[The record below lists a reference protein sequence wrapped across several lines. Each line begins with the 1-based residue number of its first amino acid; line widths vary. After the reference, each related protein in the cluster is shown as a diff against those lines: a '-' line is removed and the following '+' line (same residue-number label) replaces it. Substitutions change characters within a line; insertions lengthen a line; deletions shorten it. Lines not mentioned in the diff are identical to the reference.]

1 MNALQQEYHDA
12 LSGMQGR
19 SILVIGDMVADIYL
33 DGRISRISREA
44 PVLVLEQAGEK
55 VVAGGA
61 ANVVNNIATL
71 GGKVHAVGLVGRDKS
86 ADGLRAILAK
96 NGADVRGLI
105 ADASRPTISKTR
117 IIAGG
122 RATVSQQIVR
132 IDRESKA
139 PMAPTIEA
147 ELSAYIKAELSA
159 YIKSILPT
167 VEGVVISD
175 YGSGTVTEGL
185 QALLIDYCRAH
196 DIPSIVDSRY
206 AVRRFRGIG
215 YVKQNDAEIA
225 AAMGRE
231 LVTTEDIVAAAEE
244 LRQELA
250 AKGVLVTRGE
260 LGMVLVEHGAVHEIP
275 VSDKS
280 EVFDVSGAGDTCV
293 AAVILA
299 LAAGIAPATA
309 ARLSNIASGIAVRK
323 LGTSTVSVRELAE
336 AIEKSRE
343 EYTSK

>member
-1 MNALQQEYHDA
+1 MKALQQEYNKA

-19 SILVIGDMVADIYL
+19 DILVIGDMVADIYL

-86 ADGLRAILAK
+86 ADGLREILAA

-105 ADASRPTISKTR
+105 ADDSRPTISKTR
-117 IIAGG
+117 IITGG

-139 PMAPTIEA
+139 PMAPAVEA
-147 ELSAYIKAELSA
+147 ELRA

-185 QALLIDYCRAH
+185 QSLLIDYCQAKG
-196 DIPSIVDSRY
+196 IPSIVDSRY
-206 AVRRFRGIG
+206 AVRRFHGIG

-225 AAMGRE
+225 AAMGRN
-231 LVTTEDIVAAAEE
+231 LDTTEDIVAAAEE

-260 LGMVLVEHGAVHEIP
+260 LGMVLVERGAVHEIP

>member
-1 MNALQQEYHDA
+1 MKALQQEYNKA

-19 SILVIGDMVADIYL
+19 DILVIGDMVADIYL

-105 ADASRPTISKTR
+105 SDESRPTISKTR

-132 IDRESKA
+132 IDRERKA
-139 PMAPTIEA
+139 PMAPAVEV
-147 ELSAYIKAELSA
+147 ELRA

-167 VEGVVISD
+167 VDGVVISD

-185 QALLIDYCRAH
+185 QTLLIDYCRAH

-206 AVRRFRGIG
+206 AVRRFSGIG

-231 LVTTEDIVAAAEE
+231 LVTTEDIVRAAEE

-260 LGMVLVEHGAVHEIP
+260 LGMVLVEHGTVHEIP

-299 LAAGIAPATA
+299 LAAGVAPATA

>member
-1 MNALQQEYHDA
+1 MKALQQEYNKA

-19 SILVIGDMVADIYL
+19 DILVIGDMVADIYL

-86 ADGLRAILAK
+86 ADGLREILAA

-105 ADASRPTISKTR
+105 ADDSRPTISKTR

-139 PMAPTIEA
+139 PMAPAVEA
-147 ELSAYIKAELSA
+147 ELRA

-185 QALLIDYCRAH
+185 QSLLIDYCQIKG
-196 DIPSIVDSRY
+196 IPSIVDSRY
-206 AVRRFRGIG
+206 AVRRFHGIG

-225 AAMGRE
+225 AAMGRN
-231 LVTTEDIVAAAEE
+231 LDTTEDIVAAAKE

-299 LAAGIAPATA
+299 LAAGVAPATA

-323 LGTSTVSVRELAE
+323 LGTSTVSVRELAA

>member
-86 ADGLRAILAK
+86 ADGLRVILAK
-96 NGADVRGLI
+96 NGADVSGLI
-105 ADASRPTISKTR
+105 ADDSRPTISKTR

-122 RATVSQQIVR
+122 RVTVSQQIVR

-139 PMAPTIEA
+139 PMAPTIE
-147 ELSAYIKAELSA
+147 AELSA

-260 LGMVLVEHGAVHEIP
+260 LGMVLVEHGTVHEIP

-336 AIEKSRE
+336 AIERSRE

>member
-19 SILVIGDMVADIYL
+19 DILVIGDMVADIYL

-55 VVAGGA
+55 VVAGG
-61 ANVVNNIATL
+61 
-71 GGKVHAVGLVGRDKS
+71 
-86 ADGLRAILAK
+86 
-96 NGADVRGLI
+96 
-105 ADASRPTISKTR
+105 
-117 IIAGG
+117 

-139 PMAPTIEA
+139 PMAPAVEA
-147 ELSAYIKAELSA
+147 ELCA

-185 QALLIDYCRAH
+185 QSLLIDYCQAKG
-196 DIPSIVDSRY
+196 IPSIVDSRY
-206 AVRRFRGIG
+206 AVRRFHGIG

-231 LVTTEDIVAAAEE
+231 LVTTEDIVRAAEE

-260 LGMVLVEHGAVHEIP
+260 LGMVLVEHGTVHEIP

-299 LAAGIAPATA
+299 LAAGVAPATA

>member
-71 GGKVHAVGLVGRDKS
+71 GGKVHAVGLVGRDES
-86 ADGLRAILAK
+86 ADGLRAILAA

-105 ADASRPTISKTR
+105 ADDSRPTISKTR

-132 IDRESKA
+132 IDRESRA
-139 PMAPTIEA
+139 PMAPAVEA
-147 ELSAYIKAELSA
+147 ELRA
-159 YIKSILPT
+159 YIKSVLPT

-185 QALLIDYCRAH
+185 QSLLIDYCRAH

-206 AVRRFRGIG
+206 AVRRFHGIG

-231 LVTTEDIVAAAEE
+231 LVTTEDIVRAAEE
-244 LRQELA
+244 LRHELA

-293 AAVILA
+293 ATVILA
-299 LAAGIAPATA
+299 LAAGVAPATA

>member
-1 MNALQQEYHDA
+1 
-12 LSGMQGR
+12 MQSR

-86 ADGLRAILAK
+86 ADGLREILAA

-105 ADASRPTISKTR
+105 ADDSRPTISKTR

-139 PMAPTIEA
+139 PMAPAVEA
-147 ELSAYIKAELSA
+147 ELRA

-185 QALLIDYCRAH
+185 QSLLIDYCQTKG
-196 DIPSIVDSRY
+196 IPSIVDSRY
-206 AVRRFRGIG
+206 AVRRFFGIG

-299 LAAGIAPATA
+299 LAAGVAPATA

-323 LGTSTVSVRELAE
+323 LGTSTVSVRELAA

>member
-19 SILVIGDMVADIYL
+19 DILVIGDMVADIYL

-55 VVAGGA
+55 IVAGGA

-71 GGKVHAVGLVGRDKS
+71 GGAVHAVGLVGRDES
-86 ADGLRAILAK
+86 ADGLRAYI
-96 NGADVRGLI
+96 
-105 ADASRPTISKTR
+105 
-117 IIAGG
+117 
-122 RATVSQQIVR
+122 
-132 IDRESKA
+132 ESV
-139 PMAPTIEA
+139 
-147 ELSAYIKAELSA
+147 LS
-159 YIKSILPT
+159 T

-185 QALLIDYCRAH
+185 QTLLIDYCRAKG
-196 DIPSIVDSRY
+196 IPSIVDSRY
-206 AVRRFRGIG
+206 AVRRFSGIG
-215 YVKQNDAEIA
+215 YVKQNDAELA
-225 AAMGRE
+225 AAVGRE
-231 LVTTEDIVAAAEE
+231 LATTEDIIRAAEE
-244 LRQELA
+244 LREELH

-260 LGMVLVEHGAVHEIP
+260 LGMVLVESGAVHEIP

-293 AAVILA
+293 ATVILA
-299 LAAGIAPATA
+299 LAAGAEPALA

-336 AIEKSRE
+336 AVEKQHP
-343 EYTSK
+343 EYPSK

>member
-19 SILVIGDMVADIYL
+19 DILVIGDMVADIYL

-71 GGKVHAVGLVGRDKS
+71 GGKVHA
-86 ADGLRAILAK
+86 DGLREILAA

-105 ADASRPTISKTR
+105 ADDSRPTISKTR

-139 PMAPTIEA
+139 PMAPAVEA
-147 ELSAYIKAELSA
+147 ELRA

-185 QALLIDYCRAH
+185 QSLLIDYCQAKG
-196 DIPSIVDSRY
+196 IPSIVDSRY
-206 AVRRFRGIG
+206 AVRRFHGIG

-231 LVTTEDIVAAAEE
+231 LVTTEDIVRAAEE

-299 LAAGIAPATA
+299 LAAGVAPATA

-336 AIEKSRE
+336 AIEKLRE

>member
-33 DGRISRISREA
+33 DGRISREA

-71 GGKVHAVGLVGRDKS
+71 GGKVHAVGLVGRDES
-86 ADGLRAILAK
+86 ADGLRAILAA

-105 ADASRPTISKTR
+105 ADDSRPTISKTR

-132 IDRESKA
+132 IDRESRA
-139 PMAPTIEA
+139 PMAPAVEA
-147 ELSAYIKAELSA
+147 ELRA
-159 YIKSILPT
+159 YIKSVLPT

-185 QALLIDYCRAH
+185 QSLLIDYCRAH

-206 AVRRFRGIG
+206 AVRRFHGIG

-231 LVTTEDIVAAAEE
+231 LVTTEDIVRAAEE

-293 AAVILA
+293 ATVILA
-299 LAAGIAPATA
+299 LAAGVAPATA

>member
-1 MNALQQEYHDA
+1 MKALQQEYNKA

-19 SILVIGDMVADIYL
+19 DILVIGDMVADIYL

-105 ADASRPTISKTR
+105 SDESRPTISKTR

-139 PMAPTIEA
+139 PMAPAVEV
-147 ELSAYIKAELSA
+147 ELRA

-167 VEGVVISD
+167 VDGVVISD

-185 QALLIDYCRAH
+185 QTLLIDYCRAH

-206 AVRRFRGIG
+206 AVRRFSGIG

-231 LVTTEDIVAAAEE
+231 LVTTEDIVRAAEE

-260 LGMVLVEHGAVHEIP
+260 LGMVLVEHGTVHEIP

>member
-1 MNALQQEYHDA
+1 MKALQQEYNKA

-19 SILVIGDMVADIYL
+19 DILVIGDMVADIYL

-86 ADGLRAILAK
+86 ADGLREILAA

-105 ADASRPTISKTR
+105 ADDSRPTISKTR

-139 PMAPTIEA
+139 PMAPAVEA
-147 ELSAYIKAELSA
+147 ELRA

-185 QALLIDYCRAH
+185 QSLLIDYCQAKG
-196 DIPSIVDSRY
+196 IPSLVDSRY
-206 AVRRFRGIG
+206 AVRRFHGIG

-225 AAMGRE
+225 AAMGRN
-231 LVTTEDIVAAAEE
+231 LDTTEDIVAAAEE

-260 LGMVLVEHGAVHEIP
+260 LGMVLVERGAVHEIP

>member
-12 LSGMQGR
+12 LSGMQSR

-71 GGKVHAVGLVGRDKS
+71 GGKVHAVGLVGRDES
-86 ADGLRAILAK
+86 ADGLRAILAA

-105 ADASRPTISKTR
+105 ADDSRPTISKTR

-132 IDRESKA
+132 IDRESRA
-139 PMAPTIEA
+139 PMAPAVEA
-147 ELSAYIKAELSA
+147 ELRA
-159 YIKSILPT
+159 YIKSVLPT

-185 QALLIDYCRAH
+185 QSLLIDYCRAH
-196 DIPSIVDSRY
+196 DIPSIVDSRS
-206 AVRRFRGIG
+206 AVRRFHGIG

-231 LVTTEDIVAAAEE
+231 LVTTEDIVRAAEE

-260 LGMVLVEHGAVHEIP
+260 LGMVLVEHGVS

-293 AAVILA
+293 ATVILA
-299 LAAGIAPATA
+299 LAAGVAPATA

>member
-12 LSGMQGR
+12 LSGMQSR

-71 GGKVHAVGLVGRDKS
+71 GGKVHAVGLVGS
-86 ADGLRAILAK
+86 ATSAAGLREILAA
-96 NGADVRGLI
+96 NGAEVRGLL
-105 ADASRPTISKTR
+105 ADDSRPTISKTR

-139 PMAPTIEA
+139 PMAPAVEA
-147 ELSAYIKAELSA
+147 ELRA

-185 QALLIDYCRAH
+185 QSLLIDYCQTKG
-196 DIPSIVDSRY
+196 IPSIVDSRY
-206 AVRRFRGIG
+206 AVRRFSGIG

>member
-12 LSGMQGR
+12 LSGMQSR

-33 DGRISRISREA
+33 DGRISREA

-71 GGKVHAVGLVGRDKS
+71 GGKVHAVGLVGSDKS

-105 ADASRPTISKTR
+105 ADDSRPTISKTR

-139 PMAPTIEA
+139 PMAPAVEA
-147 ELSAYIKAELSA
+147 ELRAYIESV
-159 YIKSILPT
+159 LPT

-185 QALLIDYCRAH
+185 QSLLIDYCRAH

-206 AVRRFRGIG
+206 AVRRFHGIG

-231 LVTTEDIVAAAEE
+231 LVTTEDIVRAAEE

-299 LAAGIAPATA
+299 LAAGVAPATA

>member
-12 LSGMQGR
+12 LSGMQSR

-86 ADGLRAILAK
+86 ADGLREILAA

-105 ADASRPTISKTR
+105 ADDSRPTISKTR

-139 PMAPTIEA
+139 PMAPAVEA
-147 ELSAYIKAELSA
+147 ELRA

-185 QALLIDYCRAH
+185 QSLLIDYCQTKG
-196 DIPSIVDSRY
+196 IPSIVDSRY
-206 AVRRFRGIG
+206 AVRRFSGIG

-225 AAMGRE
+225 AAM
-231 LVTTEDIVAAAEE
+231 
-244 LRQELA
+244 
-250 AKGVLVTRGE
+250 GVLVTRGE

-323 LGTSTVSVRELAE
+323 LGTSTVSVRELAA

>member
-19 SILVIGDMVADIYL
+19 DILVIGDMVADIYL

-44 PVLVLEQAGEK
+44 PVLVLEQVGEK

-71 GGKVHAVGLVGRDKS
+71 GGKVHAVGLVGADKS
-86 ADGLRAILAK
+86 ADGLREILAA

-105 ADASRPTISKTR
+105 ADDSRPTISKTR

-139 PMAPTIEA
+139 PMAPAIEA
-147 ELSAYIKAELSA
+147 ELRAYIKT
-159 YIKSILPT
+159 ILPT

-185 QALLIDYCRAH
+185 QSLLIDYCRAH

-206 AVRRFRGIG
+206 AVRRFCGIG

-231 LVTTEDIVAAAEE
+231 LVMTEDIVRAAEE

-299 LAAGIAPATA
+299 LAAGVAPATA

-343 EYTSK
+343 GYTSK

>member
-1 MNALQQEYHDA
+1 
-12 LSGMQGR
+12 
-19 SILVIGDMVADIYL
+19 
-33 DGRISRISREA
+33 
-44 PVLVLEQAGEK
+44 
-55 VVAGGA
+55 
-61 ANVVNNIATL
+61 
-71 GGKVHAVGLVGRDKS
+71 
-86 ADGLRAILAK
+86 
-96 NGADVRGLI
+96 
-105 ADASRPTISKTR
+105 
-117 IIAGG
+117 
-122 RATVSQQIVR
+122 
-132 IDRESKA
+132 
-139 PMAPTIEA
+139 MAPAVEA
-147 ELSAYIKAELSA
+147 ELRA
-159 YIKSILPT
+159 YIKSVLPT

-185 QALLIDYCRAH
+185 QSLLIDYCQTKG
-196 DIPSIVDSRY
+196 IPSIVDSRY
-206 AVRRFRGIG
+206 AVRRFSGIG

>member
-19 SILVIGDMVADIYL
+19 DILVIGDMVADIYL

-105 ADASRPTISKTR
+105 SDESRPTISKTR

-139 PMAPTIEA
+139 PMAPAVEV
-147 ELSAYIKAELSA
+147 ELRA

-167 VEGVVISD
+167 VDGVVISD

-185 QALLIDYCRAH
+185 QTLLIDYCRAH

-206 AVRRFRGIG
+206 AVRRFSGIG

-231 LVTTEDIVAAAEE
+231 LVTTEDIVRAAEE

-260 LGMVLVEHGAVHEIP
+260 LGMVLVEHGTVHEIP

-299 LAAGIAPATA
+299 LAAGVAPATA

>member
-71 GGKVHAVGLVGRDKS
+71 GGKVHAVGLVGRDES
-86 ADGLRAILAK
+86 ADGLRAILAA

-105 ADASRPTISKTR
+105 ADDSRPTISKTR

-132 IDRESKA
+132 IDRESRA
-139 PMAPTIEA
+139 PMAPAVEA
-147 ELSAYIKAELSA
+147 ELRA
-159 YIKSILPT
+159 YIKSVLPT

-185 QALLIDYCRAH
+185 QSLLIDYCRAH
-196 DIPSIVDSRY
+196 NIPSIVDSRY
-206 AVRRFRGIG
+206 AVCRFHGIG

-225 AAMGRE
+225 AAMGRN
-231 LVTTEDIVAAAEE
+231 LDTTEDIVAAAEE

-299 LAAGIAPATA
+299 LAAGVAPATA

-323 LGTSTVSVRELAE
+323 LGTSTVSVRELAA

>member
-19 SILVIGDMVADIYL
+19 DILVIGDMVADIYL

-44 PVLVLEQAGEK
+44 PVLVLEQVGEK

-71 GGKVHAVGLVGRDKS
+71 GGKVHAVGLVGADKS
-86 ADGLRAILAK
+86 ADGLRVILAK
-96 NGADVRGLI
+96 NGADVSGLI
-105 ADASRPTISKTR
+105 ADDSRPTISKTR

-139 PMAPTIEA
+139 PMAPAIEA
-147 ELSAYIKAELSA
+147 ELRA

-185 QALLIDYCRAH
+185 QSLLIGYCRAH

-206 AVRRFRGIG
+206 AVRRFCGIG

-231 LVTTEDIVAAAEE
+231 LVTTEDIIAAAEE
-244 LRQELA
+244 LRGELA

>member
-86 ADGLRAILAK
+86 ADGLREILTA

-105 ADASRPTISKTR
+105 ADDSRPTISKTR

-139 PMAPTIEA
+139 PMAPAVEA
-147 ELSAYIKAELSA
+147 ELRA
-159 YIKSILPT
+159 YIKSVLPT

-185 QALLIDYCRAH
+185 QTLLIDYCRAH

-206 AVRRFRGIG
+206 AVRRFHGIG

-231 LVTTEDIVAAAEE
+231 LVTTEEIVAAAEE

-260 LGMVLVEHGAVHEIP
+260 LGMVLVEHGAVREIP

-323 LGTSTVSVRELAE
+323 LGMSTVSVRELAA

>member
-1 MNALQQEYHDA
+1 MKALQQEYNKA

-19 SILVIGDMVADIYL
+19 DILVIGDMVADIYL

-86 ADGLRAILAK
+86 ADGLRVILAK

-105 ADASRPTISKTR
+105 SDESRPTISKTR

-139 PMAPTIEA
+139 PMAPAVEA
-147 ELSAYIKAELSA
+147 ELRA

-185 QALLIDYCRAH
+185 QSLLIDYCPIKG
-196 DIPSIVDSRY
+196 IPSSVDSRY
-206 AVRRFRGIG
+206 AVRRFHGIG

-225 AAMGRE
+225 AAMGRN
-231 LVTTEDIVAAAEE
+231 LDTTEDIVAAAEE

-293 AAVILA
+293 ATVILA
-299 LAAGIAPATA
+299 LAAGAEPALA

>member
-19 SILVIGDMVADIYL
+19 DILVIGDMVADIYL

-44 PVLVLEQAGEK
+44 PVLVLEQVGEK

-71 GGKVHAVGLVGRDKS
+71 GGKVHAVGLVGADKS
-86 ADGLRAILAK
+86 ADGLREILAA

-105 ADASRPTISKTR
+105 ADDSRPTISKTR

-139 PMAPTIEA
+139 PMAPAIEA
-147 ELSAYIKAELSA
+147 ELRAYIKT
-159 YIKSILPT
+159 ILPT

-185 QALLIDYCRAH
+185 QSLLIDYCRAH

-206 AVRRFRGIG
+206 AVRRFCGIG

-231 LVTTEDIVAAAEE
+231 LVMTEDIVRAAEE

>member
-1 MNALQQEYHDA
+1 MNALQQEYHDV

-19 SILVIGDMVADIYL
+19 DILVIGDMVADIYL

-105 ADASRPTISKTR
+105 ADDSRPTISKTR

-139 PMAPTIEA
+139 PMAPAVEA
-147 ELSAYIKAELSA
+147 ELRA

-185 QALLIDYCRAH
+185 QTLLIDYCRAH

-206 AVRRFRGIG
+206 AVRRFHGIG

-225 AAMGRE
+225 
-231 LVTTEDIVAAAEE
+231 
-244 LRQELA
+244 A

-299 LAAGIAPATA
+299 LAAGVAPATA